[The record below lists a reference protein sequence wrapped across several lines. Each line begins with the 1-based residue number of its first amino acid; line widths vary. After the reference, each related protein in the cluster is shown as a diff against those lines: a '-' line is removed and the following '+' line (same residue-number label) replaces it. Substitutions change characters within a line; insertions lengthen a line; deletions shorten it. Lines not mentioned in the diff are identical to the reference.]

1 MLIAAGAV
9 SLAAAAPASARTR
22 QPRVPRGFVGMNVDG
37 PMFPDTNNHVALG
50 HQLDVMVASGVETLR
65 VTFDW
70 ASAQPY
76 GSWSDVP
83 AGQANKFVDVG
94 GIPTRFDALD
104 QIVSLAAQRQLT
116 ILPTVLNAPPW
127 DADSHP
133 GEAAAMPKS
142 DYWYGNFL
150 AGLAARYGSNGTFWS
165 SFAPRFPI
173 HMWQIWNEPSLRAFW
188 YTQPFAPSYLAMLR
202 VARGAIQAVDPSAQI
217 VLAGLPNFSWVN
229 LAQIYKIR
237 GARGLF
243 DAVAVHPY
251 TRQPQGVIT
260 ILRYVRRVMNAAG
273 DHRKPLIAGEVS
285 WPSSLGKTF
294 HNVGL
299 DFATTEA
306 GQARD
311 IAAVLPLLADAR
323 KRLGL
328 RSFYYYTW
336 AGYERHNAAAFDF
349 SGLFRYHAG
358 LIAKPAYGAFRHAA
372 LALEHCRKKR
382 VVGRCAHRG

>member
-1 MLIAAGAV
+1 
-9 SLAAAAPASARTR
+9 
-22 QPRVPRGFVGMNVDG
+22 MNVDG
-37 PMFPDTNNHVALG
+37 PMFPDANNHVALG

-65 VTFDW
+65 ARFDW

-76 GSWSDVP
+76 ASWSDVP
-83 AGQANKFVDVG
+83 AGQANQFVDIG
-94 GIPTRFDALD
+94 GIPTRFAALD
-104 QIVSLAAQRQLT
+104 RIVSLAAQRQLP
-116 ILPTVLNAPPW
+116 ILPTVLNAPSW

-133 GEAAAMPKS
+133 GEAVAMPKS

-150 AGLAARYGSNGTFWS
+150 AGLAARYGPSGNFWS
-165 SFAPRFPI
+165 SRAPRFPI

-188 YTQPFAPSYLAMLR
+188 YTQPFASSYVAMLR
-202 VARGAIQAVDPSAQI
+202 AARTAIQAVDPGAQI

-229 LAQIYKIR
+229 LAQIYEVP

-243 DAVAVHPY
+243 DAVAIHPY

-273 DHRKPLIAGEVS
+273 DRRKPLIADEVS

-311 IAAVLPLLADAR
+311 IAAVLPLLARAR
-323 KRLGL
+323 NRLGL
-328 RSFYYYTW
+328 RSFYYYSW
-336 AGYERHNAAAFDF
+336 AGSERHNAVAFDF
-349 SGLFRYHAG
+349 SGLFRYRAG
-358 LIAKPAYGAFRHAA
+358 DLIAKPAYGAFRRAA

-382 VVGRCAHRG
+382 AVGRCARRR